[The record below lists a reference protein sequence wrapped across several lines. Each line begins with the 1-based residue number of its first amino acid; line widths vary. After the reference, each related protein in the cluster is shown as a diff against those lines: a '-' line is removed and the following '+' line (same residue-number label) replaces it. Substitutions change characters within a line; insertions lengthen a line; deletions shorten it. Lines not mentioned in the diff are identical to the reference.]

1 MLLRGTEPRQYA
13 SEAVSPLLATE
24 ALDLRPCAVEDFEEL
39 YRLWTHPDVR
49 RFLFDERVLT
59 PEEAMRFVERSDAS
73 FREEGYGL
81 WLFFQRGEEGIA
93 GFAGLLRAADGAS
106 PSLIFGTRPDLW
118 GRGYAFQSASAVLA
132 FAFETL
138 GQQRVR
144 ADVDE
149 PNAVS
154 VRVLEKLGMKRSG
167 RRTVSERPILDY
179 EMTFAGW
186 KRE

>member
-1 MLLRGTEPRQYA
+1 
-13 SEAVSPLLATE
+13 VSPLLATE
-24 ALDLRPCAVEDFEEL
+24 ALDLRPCAIADFDEL
-39 YRLWTHPDVR
+39 YRLWTHPEVR
-49 RFLFDERVLT
+49 RFLLDERVLT
-59 PEEAMRFVERSDAS
+59 PDEAMRFVERSDAS

-81 WLFFQRGEEGIA
+81 WLFFRRGEEGIA
-93 GFAGLLRAADGAS
+93 GFAGLLRSADGAS

-118 GRGYAFQSASAVLA
+118 GRGYAFQSAAAILA

-138 GQQRVR
+138 GHRRVR

-149 PNAVS
+149 PNAAS

-179 EMTFAGW
+179 EMTRGDW